1 MIAFICT
8 RFLKRETNVA
18 KDAVGHA
25 PQYLSPTMPAKPR
38 SRLVTP
44 LLRRDMN
51 PVLVAHGANANHLDA
66 QCGTAL
72 QMAIAQRNTAVADA
86 LRQTGATE

>member
-1 MIAFICT
+1 MQKM
-8 RFLKRETNVA
+8 LL
-18 KDAVGHA
+18 D
-25 PQYLSPTMPAKPR
+25 MPRNIYHQRCRR
-38 SRLVTP
+38 SRVPVLVTP